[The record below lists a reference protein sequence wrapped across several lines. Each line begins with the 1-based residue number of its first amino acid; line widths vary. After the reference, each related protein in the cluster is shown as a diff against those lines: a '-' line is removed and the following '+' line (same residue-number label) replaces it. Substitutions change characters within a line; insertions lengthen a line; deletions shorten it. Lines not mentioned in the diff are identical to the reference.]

1 MDSTND
7 LRRRE
12 NMKKRQRKKEYKKNR
27 NRNVIVPLIPVKV
40 NQKEKKDMEYIN
52 VIAVQLLKLI
62 CILLKKT

>member
-27 NRNVIVPLIPVKV
+27 NVFVPLIPVKV
-40 NQKEKKDMEYIN
+40 NQKEKKDIRKWY
-52 VIAVQLLKLI
+52 LFF
-62 CILLKKT
+62 CIKIL

>member
-1 MDSTND
+1 MDSAND

-40 NQKEKKDMEYIN
+40 NQKEKKDIR
-52 VIAVQLLKLI
+52 K
-62 CILLKKT
+62 